1 MSEQALLHA
10 YPGLAGSD
18 LSEAVLHQLKH
29 WCIQGLDCAT
39 RQDHTST
46 RLYPRYVDA
55 GRLPT
60 LAALDAALTQ
70 AGMVG
75 PLGA

>member
-39 RQDHTST
+39 RQDHTNT

-60 LAALDAALTQ
+60 LAALDAALRQ

-75 PLGA
+75 PIGA

>member
-46 RLYPRYVDA
+46 RLTLVTSMQAGCQRWQRWTLPL
-55 GRLPT
+55 GRL
-60 LAALDAALTQ
+60 AWSERD
-70 AGMVG
+70 
-75 PLGA
+75 